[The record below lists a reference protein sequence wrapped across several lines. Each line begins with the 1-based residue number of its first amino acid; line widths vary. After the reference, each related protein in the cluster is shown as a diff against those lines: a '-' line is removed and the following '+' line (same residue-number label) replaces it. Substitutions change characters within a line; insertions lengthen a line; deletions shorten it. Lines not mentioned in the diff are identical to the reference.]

1 MDYLIIF
8 ASCFVSS
15 IVTMIFMYLTSAHGT
30 LRIDHSNPEK
40 MYIGL
45 RLTIWRPFLEKRES
59 FLMSI
64 TAQFFRKNNKPYYGT
79 Y

>member
-15 IVTMIFMYLTSAHGT
+15 IVTLTITYLTSARGT

-40 MYIGL
+40 DVYRIE
-45 RLTIWRPFLEKRES
+45 INNLEDLSRKKRVILDVDNSAILSQE
-59 FLMSI
+59 
-64 TAQFFRKNNKPYYGT
+64 
-79 Y
+79 

>member
-15 IVTMIFMYLTSAHGT
+15 IVTLIITYLTSARGT

-40 MYIGL
+40 DVYRIE
-45 RLTIWRPFLEKRES
+45 INNLEDLS
-59 FLMSI
+59 
-64 TAQFFRKNNKPYYGT
+64 RK
-79 Y
+79 

>member
-15 IVTMIFMYLTSAHGT
+15 IVTMIFMYLTSARGT

-40 MYIGL
+40 DVYRIE
-45 RLTIWRPFLEKRES
+45 IDNLEDLSRKKRVILNVDNSAILSQE
-59 FLMSI
+59 
-64 TAQFFRKNNKPYYGT
+64 
-79 Y
+79 